1 MFLEK
6 TPPRLWP
13 PRVGGT
19 TGSLVARPHL
29 QAAWRRPWES
39 PAAHPGGGG
48 TGNPVPPRPHRENTA
63 TQGRWCG
70 AGTACDP
77 QVGTV
82 RVGVRAPPSPCGYT
96 RTGSSAAACWGGWVR
111 GTCSRKR
118 QRAPG
123 RWSPHRSILGDR
135 RPREAAAVGGS
146 VGCPGTSRVAP
157 VCPAAPLPGPAPG
170 DGLCCS
176 LPFPQCLCHDE
187 APVLKTRVRRAA
199 LRRDLQSRRNR

>member
-1 MFLEK
+1 MASPCWRNHRLPGCPSASPGNLA
-6 TPPRLWP
+6 TAVGVPCRPPR
-13 PRVGGT
+13 
-19 TGSLVARPHL
+19 
-29 QAAWRRPWES
+29 RRWDRQ
-39 PAAHPGGGG
+39 
-48 TGNPVPPRPHRENTA
+48 PRPA
-63 TQGRWCG
+63 TSLQGKHGDTGKVMWGRRG

-123 RWSPHRSILGDR
+123 RWSPHQSILGDR

-146 VGCPGTSRVAP
+146 VGCPGISRVAP
-157 VCPAAPLPGPAPG
+157 VCPAAPLPGPEPG

-176 LPFPQCLCHDE
+176 LPFPRCLCHDE

-199 LRRDLQSRRNR
+199 LCRDLQSRRNC